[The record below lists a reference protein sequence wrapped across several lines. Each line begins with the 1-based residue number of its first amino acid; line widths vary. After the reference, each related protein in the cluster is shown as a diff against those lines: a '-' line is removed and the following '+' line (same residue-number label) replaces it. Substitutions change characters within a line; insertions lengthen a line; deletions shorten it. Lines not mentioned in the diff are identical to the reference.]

1 MAFAPYVEE
10 GGRILLHFKY
20 AFRSRQAKP
29 YKAPLPY
36 KMFIRRENGCVG
48 LYQGERRRYD
58 KGMISTP
65 DAQNTSVYTEA
76 WHINNVSS
84 EIKNLHAQVHNKA
97 LSKVADKL
105 SYVSNLFE
113 AWYERKEA
121 YTLLGQA
128 GKSLLNIL
136 RNWKKPKFWKQLM
149 EDAGRKAKQPE
160 SLPEAWLLL
169 QFAIKPLIGT
179 IDDCMNLLLSDF
191 PVYWEEGSSG
201 IDIPLQKWPTQA
213 YTELYITGTRFV
225 KIGVEVKS
233 LNPNA
238 QLSNIMG
245 LTTPFS
251 TFLNVVPWFWAV
263 NYFVNINDIISNFEV
278 RFPGI
283 NIGKTYTTVFS
294 KNAWFGQNGP
304 NPYIPE
310 LVGGYYRQPTGPFVK
325 YDGESTFMDRTV
337 SNQVPPYKL
346 ERSFPALGTNQF
358 ANLFS
363 AIALTMKG
371 SAPKKG

>member
-10 GGRILLHFKY
+10 GGRILLYFKY
-20 AFRSRQAKP
+20 AYRVRQAQP

-36 KMFIRRENGCVG
+36 KTFIRHENGCIG
-48 LYQGERRRYD
+48 LYQGERGRYD
-58 KGMISTP
+58 KGVIN
-65 DAQNTSVYTEA
+65 DAEIRNITTYAEA
-76 WHINNVSS
+76 WHTNNPSM
-84 EIKNLHAQVHNKA
+84 EIKNLHAQAHNRA
-97 LSKVADKL
+97 LSKVAGKL

-121 YTLLGQA
+121 YTLLGHA
-128 GKSLLNIL
+128 GRSLYNIL
-136 RNWKKPKFWKQLM
+136 KNWKKPKFWKQLM
-149 EDAGRKAKQPE
+149 KDAGKKAKQPE

-169 QFAIKPLIGT
+169 QFAVKPLIGT

-191 PVYWEEGSSG
+191 PVYWEEGASG
-201 IDIPLQKWPTQA
+201 VNIPLQKWATQS
-213 YTELYITGTRFV
+213 YTELYFEGNRIV

-263 NYFVNINDIISNFEV
+263 NYFVNINDIVSNFEV
-278 RFPGI
+278 RFPGV

-294 KNAWFGQNGP
+294 KNKWFGQNGP
-304 NPYIPE
+304 NPYIRE
-310 LVGGYYRQPTGPFVK
+310 IVGGYYRPPKGPFLK
-325 YDGESTFMDRTV
+325 YNGNSTFMDRSV
-337 SNQVPPYKL
+337 STAVPHYKL
-346 ERSFPALGTNQF
+346 ERSFPALGSNQL

-371 SAPKKG
+371 RAK

>member
-10 GGRILLHFKY
+10 GGKILFYFKY
-20 AFRSRQAKP
+20 AYRSRQAQP

-36 KMFIRRENGCVG
+36 KTFIRHENGCIG
-48 LYQGERRRYD
+48 LYQGARGRYD
-58 KGMISTP
+58 KGVINDTEMRNIT
-65 DAQNTSVYTEA
+65 AYAEA
-76 WHINNVSS
+76 WHTNNVSS
-84 EIKNLHAQVHNKA
+84 EVKNLYAQAHNRA

-121 YTLLGQA
+121 YTLFGHAGQ
-128 GKSLLNIL
+128 SLLNIL
-136 RNWKKPKFWKQLM
+136 KNWKKPKFWKQM
-149 EDAGRKAKQPE
+149 MKDAGKKAKQPE

-201 IDIPLQKWPTQA
+201 IEVPLQKWPTQA
-213 YTELYITGTRFV
+213 YTELYFTGRRIV

-263 NYFVNINDIISNFEV
+263 NYFVNINDIVSNFEV

-294 KNAWFGQNGP
+294 KNSWFGQNGP
-304 NPYIPE
+304 NPAIPE
-310 LVGGYYRQPTGPFVK
+310 LVGGFYKPPKGPFLK
-325 YDGESTFMDRTV
+325 YKGDSTFMDRTV
-337 SNQVPPYKL
+337 STSVPRYKL
-346 ERSFPALGTNQF
+346 ERSFPALGTNQL

-371 SAPKKG
+371 RAK